1 MHRPGSEDPHWHERK
16 FAYSNSIPQKI
27 RLWPPSADFNEYI
40 FVNGTICL
48 KEDNLNLFEGRQPQY
63 SWEWKTTIPS
73 LCIYFPE
80 IFIVYIY
87 SR

>member
-48 KEDNLNLFEGRQPQY
+48 KEDNLNILGNGRQPYLVYVSISQRF
-63 SWEWKTTIPS
+63 
-73 LCIYFPE
+73 LLF
-80 IFIVYIY
+80 IFIVDNKVYQK
-87 SR
+87 